1 MKNGSWEASAS
12 RWLPYA
18 GLSFCME
25 WKDWMQIAMQGRK
38 IKGLELALLTKNLDD
53 DSLDVERLLN
63 HAESGAN
70 LELRDVP

>member
-1 MKNGSWEASAS
+1 
-12 RWLPYA
+12 
-18 GLSFCME
+18 ME